1 VRIRS
6 WRGSTAVSTTPRRGF
21 PWARLILIVGI
32 LAVAAYLLI
41 PYYFFVSADALVQGN
56 LVPVT
61 PLYRARIDQLLVQC
75 NERVRA
81 GQKVAVISNF
91 LVQAEYQQQY
101 QASVAQMDLS
111 QIALDEGVNEART
124 EAEAAQE
131 KYTSA
136 QSTTRRLKQTFDAY
150 DQAYRQGGIGRVD
163 WENKREDWQAAAA
176 LEAEDLK
183 MYEHAQEHVERVRA
197 DSTTKIASDR
207 TEADRVQGLASRVG
221 SEPILAPVSGY
232 VVNCLD
238 RPLNVIEPGTP
249 VFDIFEPDRAYV
261 VAFFDPR
268 SIDRVHVGQSVEV
281 NVAGLPRSITGR
293 VAFVYP
299 ELSKLPPELTRFFWQ
314 HVQWSE
320 YRPVR
325 IALDRVPHDL
335 REQLYYQ
342 AQTRV
347 RLRLRS
353 SVFGLGAQS

>member
-1 VRIRS
+1 V
-6 WRGSTAVSTTPRRGF
+6 
-21 PWARLILIVGI
+21 LLIVGI
-32 LAVAAYLLI
+32 LAVAAYLFV

-61 PLYRARIDQLLVQC
+61 PLYRARVDQLLVQC
-75 NERVRA
+75 NDHVRS

-91 LVQAEYQQQY
+91 LVQSEYQQQY
-101 QASVAQMDLS
+101 QASIAQMNLS
-111 QIALDEGVNEART
+111 QIALDEGVNAART
-124 EAEAAQE
+124 DAEAAQQ

-150 DQAYRQGGIGRVD
+150 DRAYRQGGIGRVD

-176 LEAEDLK
+176 IEAEDLK
-183 MYEHAQEHVERVRA
+183 MYEHALEHVERIRA
-197 DSTTKIASDR
+197 DSSAKIASDR
-207 TEADRVQGLASRVG
+207 TEAERVAGIATRVG
-221 SEPILAPVSGY
+221 GEPVLAPVSGY

-238 RPLNVIEPGTP
+238 RPLNVIEPGTAL
-249 VFDIFEPDRAYV
+249 FDIFEPDRAYV

-268 SIDRVHVGQSVEV
+268 SIDHVRLGQSVEV
-281 NVAGLPRSITGR
+281 NVAGLPRTITGR

-335 REQLYYQ
+335 RQQLYYQ

-347 RLRLRS
+347 RLRVRS
-353 SVFGLGAQS
+353 DWKLPFAMFGLGGGS